1 MKGNE
6 TTILRYLEGKD
17 DRYMIPVYQRKYSW
31 RDEQCKQLYAD
42 LKKVISTKRSS
53 HFFGSIVSSVEGD
66 GSKTNH
72 NIIDGQQRLT
82 TVTLLLLVLCHMI
95 RRGEMKPKRPNL
107 ADEIYETYLFSKWD
121 DEIKLQPVES
131 DRAALDKLFDFNHPE
146 EFDPASR
153 LTQNYKWF
161 QRTLRKDEVVA
172 DDLYDAI
179 GKLEIIS
186 ITLGT
191 DDNAQLIFESL
202 NSTGLDLSE
211 GDKIRNF
218 VLMGLNAKD
227 QKRYYTEYWKRI
239 EEAVGDDTSSF
250 VRDYLTVKQGAI
262 PNQSKVYVAFKSY
275 TNSQSENG
283 VSMEAQ
289 LQELLKY
296 AKIYQKLLTNK
307 SGYTSGKEYTSKKE
321 EEDDKNKE
329 RKLDLCMERQD
340 HLGIKVTWP
349 FFMEVFCLLDEG
361 GLTIED
367 VQEIYMVTENYIF
380 RRSIC
385 DLQTNVLS
393 KIYAGMH
400 REILRYD
407 GTTANYTEKYKYA
420 ITHHG
425 DSGRFPGYI
434 EFTDALTTRNM
445 YSFLQSKSKTL
456 KPYIFER
463 LENYGT
469 VETHD
474 VYTHLDKGD
483 YSVEHIMPQTL
494 NKVWRED
501 LGPDA
506 EEIHSTWKD
515 RLANLT
521 LTAYNSKMSNK
532 SFIQKRD
539 CTGGYKKSGLCI
551 NQGLARLDHW
561 GREEL
566 EKRNEDLKAQAKE
579 IWPYPE
585 VTYRPPEKDYLEFS
599 LDDTTFDPT
608 NMHLVKYVFH
618 GKEVRGVNWSDMYVQ
633 VMQKLHH
640 GDGTVLNELIYGSSG
655 NPTGRVWFSD
665 RPDNLIS
672 ARLLDEGIYAN
683 MNSSTSTKFNLLRRW
698 FTLYGED
705 PENLVFYVKREGDNT
720 K

>member
-6 TTILRYLEGKD
+6 TTMLDYLEGKKN
-17 DRYMIPVYQRKYSW
+17 RYVIPVYQRKYSW

-42 LKKVISTKRSS
+42 LKKVISEQRSG
-53 HFFGSIVSSVEGD
+53 HFFGSIVSSVEGE
-66 GSKTNH
+66 GSLTNH
-72 NIIDGQQRLT
+72 YIIDGQQRVT
-82 TVTLLLLVLCHMI
+82 TVTLLLLVLCNMLRHQELQT
-95 RRGEMKPKRPNL
+95 RQLDPFLL
-107 ADEIYETYLFSKWD
+107 ADEIYETYLISKSTLKGD
-121 DEIKLQPVES
+121 QNNDQIKLQPVES
-131 DRAALDKLFDFNHPE
+131 DREAFKKLFDFNHPE
-146 EFDPASR
+146 EFDSASR

-186 ITLGT
+186 ITLGP

-218 VLMGLNAKD
+218 VLMGLNAKE
-227 QKRYYTEYWKRI
+227 QKHYYTAYWKRI
-239 EEAVGDDTSSF
+239 EEKVGDDTSSF
-250 VRDYLTVKQGAI
+250 IRDYLTVKQGTI

-275 TNSQSENG
+275 TNSQRENG
-283 VSMEAQ
+283 ESMEAQ

-296 AKIYQKLLTNK
+296 AEIYQKLLTNK
-307 SGYTSGKEYTSKKE
+307 SGIDGPEGKS
-321 EEDDKNKE
+321 
-329 RKLDLCMERQD
+329 LDLCMERQD
-340 HLGIKVTWP
+340 RLGIKVTWP
-349 FFMEVFCLLDEG
+349 FFMEVFRLLDEG
-361 GLTIED
+361 VLTTGD
-367 VQEIYMVTENYIF
+367 VQEIYRVTENYLF

-385 DLQTNVLS
+385 DLPTGGLN

-400 REILRYD
+400 REIERYD
-407 GTTANYTEKYKYA
+407 GTTEDYTEKYKYA

-425 DSGRFPGYI
+425 DSGRFPGYK

-469 VETHD
+469 AETHD
-474 VYTHLDKGD
+474 IYTHLDNGV

-494 NKVWRED
+494 NSVWRED

-506 EEIHSTWKD
+506 EEIHNTWKD

-532 SFIQKRD
+532 SFIKKRD
-539 CTGGYKKSGLCI
+539 CKGGYVQSGLRV
-551 NQGLARLDHW
+551 NQGLAKLEHW
-561 GREEL
+561 RREEL
-566 EKRNEDLKAQAKE
+566 EARNEALKVQAKK

-585 VTYRPPEKDYLEFS
+585 ITYKLPEKEYLEFS
-599 LDDTTFDPT
+599 LDDEEVDPT

-618 GKEVRGVNWSDMYVQ
+618 GKEVRDVNWSDMYVQ
-633 VMQKLHH
+633 VMQKLHRR
-640 GDGTVLNELIYGSSG
+640 DGTVLNELIYGDNE
-655 NPTGRVWFSD
+655 NPSGRVWFSD
-665 RPDNLIS
+665 RPENLIS

-698 FTLYGED
+698 FALYDED
-705 PENLVFYVKREGDNT
+705 PENLVFYVKREDDDT

>member
-6 TTILRYLEGKD
+6 TTILRYLEGDD
-17 DRYMIPVYQRKYSW
+17 DRYRIPVYQRKYSW

-42 LKKVISTKRSS
+42 LKKVISEQRSG

-66 GSKTNH
+66 GAKINH
-72 NIIDGQQRLT
+72 YIIDGQQRLT

-95 RRGEMKPKRPNL
+95 WRGEMTPKRANL
-107 ADEIYETYLFSKWD
+107 ADKIYEMYLFSKWD
-121 DEIKLQPVES
+121 DVIKLQPVES
-131 DRAALDKLFDFNHPE
+131 DREAFRKLFDFNHPE
-146 EFDPASR
+146 EFDSASR

-186 ITLGT
+186 ITLGP

-218 VLMGLNAKD
+218 VLMGLNAKE
-227 QKRYYTEYWKRI
+227 QNYYYTAYWKHI
-239 EEAVGDDTSSF
+239 EEKVGDDTSSF
-250 VRDYLTVKQGAI
+250 IRDYLTVKQGTI

-275 TNSQSENG
+275 TNSQRENG

-307 SGYTSGKEYTSKKE
+307 SGIDSPEGES
-321 EEDDKNKE
+321 
-329 RKLDLCMERQD
+329 LDLCMVRQD
-340 HLGIKVTWP
+340 RLGIKVTWP
-349 FFMEVFCLLDEG
+349 FFMEVFRLLDEG
-361 GLTIED
+361 ALTIGD
-367 VQEIYMVTENYIF
+367 VQEIYRVTENYLF

-385 DLQTNVLS
+385 DLQSNVLN

-400 REILRYD
+400 REIMRYD
-407 GTTANYTEKYKYA
+407 GTTDNYTEKYKYA

-425 DSGRFPGYI
+425 DSGRFPGLE
-434 EFTDALTTRNM
+434 EFTTALTTRNM

-463 LENYGT
+463 LENHGT
-469 VETHD
+469 AETHD
-474 VYTHLDKGD
+474 IYTHLDNGV

-494 NKVWRED
+494 NRVWRED

-506 EEIHSTWKD
+506 EEIHNTWKD

-532 SFIQKRD
+532 SFKEKRN
-539 CTGGYKKSGLCI
+539 CEGGYVQSGLRV
-551 NQGLARLDHW
+551 NQGLAKLEHW
-561 GREEL
+561 GAEEL
-566 EKRNEDLKAQAKE
+566 EARNEKLKVQAKE

-585 VTYRPPEKDYLEFS
+585 ITYKPPEKEYLEVS
-599 LDDTTFDPT
+599 LDDEEFDPT

-618 GKEVRGVNWSDMYVQ
+618 GKEVRDVNWSDMYVQ

-640 GDGTVLNELIYGSSG
+640 GNGTVLNELIYGDNG
-655 NPTGRVWFSD
+655 NPSGRVWFSD
-665 RPDNLIS
+665 RPENLIS

-698 FTLYGED
+698 FTLYDED
-705 PENLVFYVKREGDNT
+705 PENLVFYVKREGDDT